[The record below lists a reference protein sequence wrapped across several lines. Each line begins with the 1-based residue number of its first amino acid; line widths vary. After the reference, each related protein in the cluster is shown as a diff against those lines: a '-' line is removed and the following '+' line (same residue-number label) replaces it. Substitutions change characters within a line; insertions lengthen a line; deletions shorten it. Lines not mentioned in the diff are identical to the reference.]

1 MPGAPAAADRCN
13 PDEADTQAFDPA
25 AASLECDRALV
36 RTPSGLST
44 TTKRAL
50 FQANHPKR
58 PEKSCPETPRTV
70 TTTPASSVAGS
81 SDNLCSSP
89 PPTVVGAV
97 CRSPHEKYDTNASLM
112 RPVKQE
118 IESEPEVDDNEQEPA
133 EPAEE
138 LTEEPPEE
146 PTKEPTEEPAEEP
159 AEEPTE
165 EPTEDAEAE
174 EEPPAEA
181 WQREIKGIDIREG
194 EID

>member
-1 MPGAPAAADRCN
+1 
-13 PDEADTQAFDPA
+13 
-25 AASLECDRALV
+25 
-36 RTPSGLST
+36 
-44 TTKRAL
+44 
-50 FQANHPKR
+50 
-58 PEKSCPETPRTV
+58 
-70 TTTPASSVAGS
+70 
-81 SDNLCSSP
+81 
-89 PPTVVGAV
+89 
-97 CRSPHEKYDTNASLM
+97 M

-181 WQREIKGIDIREG
+181 WQREIKGIDMRGRDRLGGDYMNFIIKTLYTSIKSFLICTDPDFLGPRLLIRQAL
-194 EID
+194 